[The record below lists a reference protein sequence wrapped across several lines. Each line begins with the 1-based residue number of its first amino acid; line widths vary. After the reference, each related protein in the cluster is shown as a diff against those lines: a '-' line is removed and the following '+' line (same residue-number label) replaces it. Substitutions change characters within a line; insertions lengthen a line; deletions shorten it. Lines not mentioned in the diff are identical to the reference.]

1 MFENIVLGVIANFLT
16 DFIKKFLRISPLE
29 IPPPVGEPQSGK
41 ATLPPQSIQERRL
54 YNQERR
60 DALFAAL
67 AIMLNLFVL
76 LGAATLLPL
85 LLKGLSEMLVL
96 EETRTPLPYEL
107 NVYPLALLLVVL
119 LYLPSFYLVQ
129 KLTQYVVNYVHSEWS
144 DVDRW
149 RGVRFFIGC
158 CFIWLPI
165 YAGILCYWLFPK
177 LSLGEALGYPIGGV
191 IAMFVCALSRR

>member
-1 MFENIVLGVIANFLT
+1 
-16 DFIKKFLRISPLE
+16 
-29 IPPPVGEPQSGK
+29 
-41 ATLPPQSIQERRL
+41 
-54 YNQERR
+54 
-60 DALFAAL
+60 
-67 AIMLNLFVL
+67 MLNLFVL

-85 LLKGLSEMLVL
+85 LLKGLSGMLVL

-191 IAMFVCALSRR
+191 IAMFVRALSRR

>member
-29 IPPPVGEPQSGK
+29 IPPSVGEPQSGN
-41 ATLPPQSIQERRL
+41 ATLLPQSIQERRL

-85 LLKGLSEMLVL
+85 LLKGLSGMLVL

-129 KLTQYVVNYVHSEWS
+129 KLTQYVVNYVQSEWS

-191 IAMFVCALSRR
+191 IAMFVYALSRR